1 MVSYLELV
9 KKARELHKA
18 LGETKFR
25 ELYGNR
31 PSSLLDDIGANIR
44 EARSSRGS
52 NVLQAFHFCPL
63 SPSRQEI
70 FEGIVRNYGKKP
82 LLSKALTKKN
92 STALYVL
99 EARGLIKLKR
109 MKAGPGPRAW
119 VVSEVFH
126 NGVWRNAVLPK
137 PVEG

>member
-1 MVSYLELV
+1 MPTYADMVGR
-9 KKARELHKA
+9 ARKLHEK

-31 PSSLLDDIGANIR
+31 PSSLLDDIDANIR
-44 EARSSRGS
+44 VARSSRGS
-52 NVLQAFHFCPL
+52 NVLQAFHFYPL

-70 FEGIVRNYGKKP
+70 FEEIVRSYGEKP
-82 LLSKALTKKN
+82 LLSKALTKKD

-109 MKAGPGPRAW
+109 MKVSQGPRAW

-126 NGVWRNAVLPK
+126 NGAWGKAVLPEA
-137 PVEG
+137 VE